1 MSVDYIAGMHEKP
14 SQTRLLNAAVV
25 VAALGYFVD
34 IYDLILFAVVR
45 VPSLK
50 SLGLNDA
57 EILTKG
63 VFLLNTQM
71 VGMLLGGLLW
81 GILGDRKGRLSVLFG
96 SILTYSIA
104 NGANA
109 FVHSVE
115 AYAFWRFVAGVGLAG
130 ELGAGVTLVAEILP
144 KEKRGW
150 GTALVAS
157 VGVLGALLA
166 GTVAKFLDWRTAYM
180 VGAALGLSLLVLR
193 ISVVESGMFE
203 QMRSGAAPRGDFL
216 SLLKTWKSASKYL
229 SCILIGVPIWFVVG
243 ILVTFSPEFGRSIGM
258 PEIPAAGT
266 AVMFCYAGLALGDFG
281 SGALSQWLR
290 SRRKVVGIFLTAL
303 ALLSAFY
310 LIGLPL
316 TLPAFYGLCFALG
329 LAGGYWAVFVTIAA
343 EQFGTNQ
350 RATAATTVPNFV
362 RGAVA
367 LITTS
372 FLWLKP
378 SLGLRPAAAVVGTV
392 TLVLALLAL
401 LRLPE
406 TFAKDLDYL
415 EK

>member
-1 MSVDYIAGMHEKP
+1 MNTSP
-14 SQTRLLNAAVV
+14 SRTGILNAAVI

-50 SLGLNDA
+50 SLGLSEA
-57 EILTKG
+57 EILEKG

-71 VGMLLGGLLW
+71 VGMLLGGILW
-81 GILGDRKGRLSVLFG
+81 GVLGDRKGRLSVLFG
-96 SILTYSIA
+96 SILTYSVA

-130 ELGAGVTLVAEILP
+130 ELGAGITLVAEILP

-166 GTVAKFLDWRTAYM
+166 GTVAKYLDWRTAYL

-193 ISVVESGMFE
+193 ISVVESGMFAGLA
-203 QMRSGAAPRGDFL
+203 SHTVKRGD
-216 SLLKTWKSASKYL
+216 LLGLLRTRASAGKYL
-229 SCILIGVPIWFVVG
+229 GCILIGVPIWFVVA
-243 ILVTFSPEFGRSIGM
+243 ILVTLSPEFGKALGM
-258 PEIPAAGT
+258 AQVPVAGT
-266 AVMFCYAGLALGDFG
+266 AVMSCYAGLALGDFG
-281 SGALSQWLR
+281 SGALSQILC
-290 SRRKVVGIFLTAL
+290 SRRKVVALFLGALTAL
-303 ALLSAFY
+303 SGVYLAGVPLSLTGFY
-310 LIGLPL
+310 V
-316 TLPAFYGLCFALG
+316 LCFALG
-329 LAGGYWAVFVTIAA
+329 IAGGYWAVFVTIAA

-350 RATAATTVPNFV
+350 RATVATTVPNFV

-372 FLWLKP
+372 FLALKP
-378 SLGLRPAAAVVGTV
+378 ALGLRPAAAVVGLTV
-392 TLVLALLAL
+392 LVLAAVSLWF
-401 LRLPE
+401 LPE
-406 TFAKDLDYL
+406 TFGKDLDYV
-415 EK
+415 EE

>member
-1 MSVDYIAGMHEKP
+1 MNASP
-14 SQTRLLNAAVV
+14 SRNGILNAAVV

-34 IYDLILFAVVR
+34 IYDLILFSVVR

-50 SLGLNDA
+50 SLGLNEA

-71 VGMLLGGLLW
+71 IGMLVGGILW

-115 AYAFWRFVAGVGLAG
+115 AYAFWRFLAGVGLAG
-130 ELGAGVTLVAEILP
+130 ELGAGITLVAEILP

-166 GTVAKFLDWRTAYM
+166 GTVAKFLDWRTAFL

-203 QMRSGAAPRGDFL
+203 GLQGRGVKRGD
-216 SLLKTWKSASKYL
+216 LLGLLRTWKSASKYL
-229 SCILIGVPIWFVVG
+229 ACILIGVPIWFVVG
-243 ILVTFSPEFGRSIGM
+243 ILVTFCPEFGKELHM
-258 PEIPAAGT
+258 APLPVAGT

-281 SGALSQWLR
+281 SGALSQLLR
-290 SRRKVVGIFLTAL
+290 SRIKVVGLFLAVLSLL
-303 ALLSAFY
+303 AGLY
-310 LIGLPL
+310 LVGLPL
-316 TLPAFYGLCFALG
+316 SLPGFYGLCFALG
-329 LAGGYWAVFVTIAA
+329 IAGGYWAVFATIAA

-350 RATAATTVPNFV
+350 RATVATTVPNFV

-372 FLWLKP
+372 FLALKG
-378 SLGLRPAAAVVGTV
+378 SLGLRPAAAVVGGV
-392 TLVLALLAL
+392 TLVLALLSL
-401 LRLPE
+401 WRLPE
-406 TFAKDLDYL
+406 TFGKDLDYL
-415 EK
+415 ED

>member
-1 MSVDYIAGMHEKP
+1 MNTSP
-14 SQTRLLNAAVV
+14 SRNGILNAAVI

-45 VPSLK
+45 VPSLE
-50 SLGLNDA
+50 SLGLSEA
-57 EILTKG
+57 EILEKG

-71 VGMLLGGLLW
+71 VGMLLGGILW
-81 GILGDRKGRLSVLFG
+81 GVLGDRKGRLSVLFG
-96 SILTYSIA
+96 SILTYSVA

-130 ELGAGVTLVAEILP
+130 ELGAGITLVAEILP

-166 GTVAKFLDWRTAYM
+166 GTVSKYLDWRTAYL

-193 ISVVESGMFE
+193 ISVVESGMFAGLA
-203 QMRSGAAPRGDFL
+203 SVNVKRGD
-216 SLLKTWKSASKYL
+216 LLGLLRTRASAAKYL
-229 SCILIGVPIWFVVG
+229 NCILIGVPIWFVVA
-243 ILVTFSPEFGRSIGM
+243 ILVTLSPEFGKALGVVQ
-258 PEIPAAGT
+258 IPVAGT
-266 AVMFCYAGLALGDFG
+266 AVMSCYAGLALGDFG
-281 SGALSQWLR
+281 SGALSQILR
-290 SRRKVVGIFLTAL
+290 SRRKVVALFLAAL
-303 ALLSAFY
+303 TGLSGVYLAGVPLSLTGFY
-310 LIGLPL
+310 V
-316 TLPAFYGLCFALG
+316 LCFALG
-329 LAGGYWAVFVTIAA
+329 IAGGYWAVFVTIAA

-350 RATAATTVPNFV
+350 RATVATTVPNFV

-372 FLWLKP
+372 FLALKP
-378 SLGLRPAAAVVGTV
+378 ALGLRPAAAVVGV
-392 TLVLALLAL
+392 VVLVLAGVSLWF
-401 LRLPE
+401 LPE
-406 TFAKDLDYL
+406 TFGKDLDYV
-415 EK
+415 EE